1 MSDTITFT
9 LQNTLRCHT
18 RAINR
23 LAISPD
29 KTRLISVGAFSHGL
43 LASRYFAHEWLAD
56 DSRTVLWSI
65 TSGEKLFEVERPFN
79 GPATAVSWAS
89 RDNSRFVIGFA
100 SGDIHLF
107 TRDGRKVI
115 TICGLDVI
123 LSPL

>member
-1 MSDTITFT
+1 MRYKTFKLVGFRRDVQKAAMSDTITFT

-43 LASRYFAHEWLAD
+43 LASRYFTHEWLAD

-65 TSGEKLFEVERPFN
+65 TSGDPTKDLR
-79 GPATAVSWAS
+79 VS
-89 RDNSRFVIGFA
+89 
-100 SGDIHLF
+100 
-107 TRDGRKVI
+107 
-115 TICGLDVI
+115 
-123 LSPL
+123 